1 MALSPEEKQKINPG
15 LAAVFSFVFSGL
27 GQIYNG
33 QILKGLCIMSFS
45 AVGMILVVIGFIQ
58 IGFCLLSQLLGR
70 GELILGSILL
80 MIGFLLITILGI
92 YNIYDAYNTSKK
104 RLEE

>member
-33 QILKGLCIMSFS
+33 QILKGLYIMALSTL
-45 AVGMILVVIGFIQ
+45 GIILVIIGFVQ
-58 IGFCLLSQLLGR
+58 ISFCLVSRLFGKGDLVLGGVLLA
-70 GELILGSILL
+70 
-80 MIGFLLITILGI
+80 MGFLLIAFLGI
-92 YNIYDAYNTSKK
+92 YNIYDAYNTARKK
-104 RLEE
+104 LEE